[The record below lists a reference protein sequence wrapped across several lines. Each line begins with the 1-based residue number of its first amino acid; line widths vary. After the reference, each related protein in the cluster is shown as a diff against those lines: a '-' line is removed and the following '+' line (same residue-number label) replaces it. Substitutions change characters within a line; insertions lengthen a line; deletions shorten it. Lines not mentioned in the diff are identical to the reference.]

1 MILELKL
8 MYGKH
13 NTEYHTSLSV
23 MAYPGARV
31 VILCC
36 FFVHFA
42 FNADL
47 VIVQGASSLLTGL
60 MHLVQGITLLFY
72 PVLGLVA
79 DLKCNRY
86 NFVKVSI
93 ILLSISSLL
102 MVLFISALL
111 ALSVVNSQLWIQY
124 LHMPLVAIVIIFII
138 LSLGMFDAEFETQLY
153 ANHTSIVVLNSN
165 TNVHTPVV
173 PVCECADLV

>member
-1 MILELKL
+1 MESTILNS
-8 MYGKH
+8 MYA
-13 NTEYHTSLSV
+13 HTSLSV

-79 DLKCNRY
+79 DLKCNH
-86 NFVKVSI
+86 
-93 ILLSISSLL
+93 
-102 MVLFISALL
+102 
-111 ALSVVNSQLWIQY
+111 QY
-124 LHMPLVAIVIIFII
+124 LPLD
-138 LSLGMFDAEFETQLY
+138 S
-153 ANHTSIVVLNSN
+153 
-165 TNVHTPVV
+165 
-173 PVCECADLV
+173 VCHFLRHKLT